1 MPTCGEG
8 KLFVLIHKGEGFR
21 CLGKRCGA
29 TKVTPE
35 KRCRQASE
43 IRKEIRF
50 KSTSG

>member
-29 TKVTPE
+29 TKVTP
-35 KRCRQASE
+35 KKDASKCQKFE
-43 IRKEIRF
+43 RR
-50 KSTSG
+50 